1 MTKLSDYELRGLP
14 QQAIDMLDDI
24 RDLLNSGKYQGSVAT
39 TGIPGWS
46 ANTGEFAF
54 FSAGS
59 DRRVYLRSST
69 AWQLVAGFDPTLLPS
84 ALGTVSAGTGNVF
97 SLVDHIHTSPPTPF
111 VPEAGFNN
119 MQAFTSN
126 GTWNLGTGTTYV
138 FVELWG
144 AGGGGG
150 GGGNAAATNATSG
163 GTSRFAGLSAV
174 GGGSGGTTIGGI
186 GGTAA
191 GGVIN
196 ITGQAGQN
204 GVALVATGSGGG
216 TGGNSPRGGAGGSWV
231 GNVPTVTGTVGSPP
245 GGGGGSGGKAA
256 DAAGGGGGG
265 AGGYCAGL
273 VTVAG
278 SPTVSV
284 QVGVGGT
291 GGNGSE
297 SAGGA
302 GAQGLVMVYWA
313 ST

>member
-1 MTKLSDYELRGLP
+1 MRGLP

-24 RDLLNSGKYQGSVAT
+24 RDLINSGKYQGSVAT
-39 TGIPGWS
+39 SGIPGWS

-84 ALGTVSAGTGNVF
+84 ALGTANAGTGNVF
-97 SLVDHIHTSPPTPF
+97 SLVDHIHTAQTIPTPF

-144 AGGGGG
+144 AGGGGAG
-150 GGGNAAATNATSG
+150 GGGSNTGMTSG
-163 GTSRFAGLSAV
+163 GTSKFAGLSAV
-174 GGGSGGTTIGGI
+174 GGQSGGNVVEGA

-196 ITGQAGQN
+196 ITGQAGAGGWN
-204 GVALVATGSGGG
+204 VFGLAGGVTSVEVSSGGG
-216 TGGNSPRGGAGGSWV
+216 AGGMSPRGGGGGVAQGRGAGNSGV
-231 GNVPTVTGTVGSPP
+231 PP
-245 GGGGGSGGKAA
+245 GGGGGGGGATLINSPA
-256 DAAGGGGGG
+256 GGGGG
-265 AGGYCAGL
+265 AGGYCSGL
-273 VTVAG
+273 VTVVG
-278 SPTVSV
+278 SATVAV
-284 QVGVGGT
+284 QVGAAGVGGT
-291 GGNGSE
+291 G
-297 SAGGA
+297 AQTIGGA
-302 GAQGLVMVYWA
+302 GGQGLVMVYWA